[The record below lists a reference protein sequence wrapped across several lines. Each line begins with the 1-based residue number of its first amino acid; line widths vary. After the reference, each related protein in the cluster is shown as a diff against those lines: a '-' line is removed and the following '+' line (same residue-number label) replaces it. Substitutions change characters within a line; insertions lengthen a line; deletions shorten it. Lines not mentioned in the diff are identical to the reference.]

1 MTWEHILSRIKTNL
15 HQPAS
20 GGNWTDAEYLR
31 TANEIMGTV
40 VDETNCMT
48 SDTLDS
54 AVLNQTEYA
63 IPVTSARIISIG
75 FKSSTDVDFIPLE
88 RTSIEQLEFLD
99 KEGKIP
105 SPWRNESDTP
115 VAWYSRGAVF
125 GLYPKPDA
133 NGTNNI
139 KIYFDEIATEM
150 TTTVSEP
157 FNGDD
162 HLVPYHIVIV
172 YGVTGIYLDMLGE
185 NSAMWMGRYEQIK
198 RAMKKKLGQTE
209 QFSFPLVNKKRGI
222 TRSIEWPLGI

>member
-1 MTWEHILSRIKTNL
+1 MIWEYMLARIKTNL
-15 HQPAS
+15 HQPAT

-31 TANEIMGTV
+31 TANEIMLLVG
-40 VDETNCMT
+40 DETNCMV
-48 SDTLDS
+48 SDTTDS
-54 AVLNQTEYA
+54 AVLDQTEYA
-63 IPVTSARIISIG
+63 IPTTSARIISIG
-75 FKSSTDVDFIPLE
+75 FKGATDTDFVPLE

-99 KEGKIP
+99 KGGKLP
-105 SPWRNESDTP
+105 SPWRNESGTP

-133 NGTNNI
+133 NGTDNI

-150 TTTVSEP
+150 TITASEP

-162 HLVPYHIVIV
+162 HLIPYHTVIV
-172 YGVTGIYLDMLGE
+172 YGVVGIYMDMLGE
-185 NSAMWMGRYEQIK
+185 NSTVWTGRYEQIK
-198 RAMKKKLGQTE
+198 RSMKKKLGQTE